1 MPIENLLTDG
11 PFHHGELEVQERLGV
26 RTEVDLFARRSIRD
40 YLPEQHRTFYAGLPF
55 LLLGAVDR
63 GGRPWASMIAGN
75 PGFVSSPDQRRL
87 DIAARP
93 LHGDP
98 ILADI
103 SVGADLGVLGLEP
116 ATRRRNRIAG
126 RVARNDAAGF
136 SILVDQTFGNCP
148 QYIQA
153 RHVELTADLGHIEA
167 GGEVRVSDRFDQS
180 VAALLT
186 GADTLF
192 IATVFRQQDGVAS
205 QGADVSHRGG
215 RPGFVRVEDD
225 RTFIFPDFPGNRYY
239 NTLGNIE
246 VNPKAGFL
254 FPDFLNGDLV
264 YMTGA
269 AEVVWDGRAIRDYD
283 GAERFVRFHAEEVLH
298 VEKSMPFRFTFDS
311 YSPSLDRT
319 GDWLGSTRKS
329 L

>member
-1 MPIENLLTDG
+1 MTDG
-11 PFHHGELEVQERLGV
+11 PFHRGELAVQERLGV
-26 RTEVDLFARRSIRD
+26 RTEVDLFARRTIRD
-40 YLPEQHRTFYAGLPF
+40 YLPEQHRAFYAGLPF

-63 GGRPWASMIAGN
+63 GGRPWASMIAGD
-75 PGFVSSPDQRRL
+75 PGFITSPDHRRL

-93 LHGDP
+93 LCGDP
-98 ILADI
+98 VLAEI
-103 SVGADLGVLGLEP
+103 PVGSDLGVLGLEP

-126 RVARNDAAGF
+126 RVDRNDATGF

-153 RHVELTADLGHIEA
+153 RHVEHLVGLGHVDP
-167 GGEVRVSDRFDQS
+167 GREVRVSDRFDQS
-180 VAALLT
+180 VAAILMA
-186 GADTLF
+186 ADTLF
-192 IATVFRQQDGVAS
+192 IATVFRQQDGVPS

-225 RTFIFPDFPGNRYY
+225 RTFIFPDFPGNRYF

-246 VNPKAGFL
+246 VNPRAGFL
-254 FPDFLNGDLV
+254 FPDFQRGDLV
-264 YMTGA
+264 YMTGE
-269 AEVVWDGRAIRDYD
+269 AEVVWDGQAIADYE
-283 GAERFVRFHAEEVLH
+283 GAERFVRFRAEEVLH

-319 GDWLGSTRKS
+319 GTWSGNTRKS
-329 L
+329 A